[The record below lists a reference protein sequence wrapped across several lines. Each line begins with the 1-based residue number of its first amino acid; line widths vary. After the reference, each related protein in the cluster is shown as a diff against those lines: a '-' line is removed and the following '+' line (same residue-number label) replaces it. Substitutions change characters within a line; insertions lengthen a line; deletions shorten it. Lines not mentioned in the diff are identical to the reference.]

1 MRRGRLI
8 ALLSVGVGCLL
19 LAGWLAL
26 PGARHADGV
35 SASEPAAAPV
45 ASTPSPRAEA
55 PVPPGLRLRATLAG
69 DHPFRGEARLGVAF
83 VSEADRLTWERARRE
98 GERAGPSRLEE
109 LANVSTWS
117 PVVVTPT
124 ASGGELG
131 PVDVPSAP
139 RYRVLAWEEDGTS
152 WTGDWMSGAPPRSGG
167 VDLGVL
173 RATPPTGVRV
183 RLLSTHADAGPFS
196 LRVTRGVDAQPAEA
210 ERASAWLTLV
220 RLAAPAL
227 ASALRDGSPLPVS
240 LGQDTVLA
248 PLPPDRLVRIWLR
261 ARSGQEAGPVEV
273 PLREGRIEPVTLDAD
288 RLFPGGMAGTVT
300 LHGRVTLGDA
310 SRAPPGAVVE
320 LPGGHAL
327 TVEPDGR
334 FLAPEL
340 PAWRPTRFT
349 LRVPEPSRGRPV
361 APARW
366 AFTFTPT
373 AGHTEAEEAW
383 RVPAYRWLLLQ
394 LDGFTRGQLA
404 ARAQAPFPVYALQRR
419 DDAGAWRDV
428 AAEAFLPEPE
438 GLAVSLTSP
447 GTYRVL
453 IATSS
458 VSVTP
463 SPAVSLNAAD
473 LEGAVSPRLGDEGV
487 PCEVVVTEGGRPVYG
502 AEVTAAGEVAS
513 LPPLRGHT
521 DAEGRWRLG
530 RVKGSALHVEVGASG
545 HASWEREAAAECLR
559 SGRIEVRW

>member
-1 MRRGRLI
+1 MPVARR
-8 ALLSVGVGCLL
+8 AEGVF
-19 LAGWLAL
+19 
-26 PGARHADGV
+26 P
-35 SASEPAAAPV
+35 SEPSAPPV
-45 ASTPSPRAEA
+45 ATAPSPRVDAS
-55 PVPPGLRLRATLAG
+55 VPSGLRLRATLAG

-83 VSEADRLTWERARRE
+83 ISEADRLTWERAQRE

-117 PVVVTPT
+117 PVAVAPT
-124 ASGGELG
+124 AGGGQVG

-152 WTGDWMSGAPPRSGG
+152 WSGDWMSGEPPRSGE

-196 LRVTRGVDAQPAEA
+196 LRVERGVDPLPAEA
-210 ERASAWLTLV
+210 ERASAWLSFV

-227 ASALRDGSPLPVS
+227 AAAMRDGSPLPVS
-240 LGQDTVLA
+240 SGQDAVLA
-248 PLPPDRLVRIWLR
+248 PLPPDRRVRLWLR

-288 RLFPGGMAGTVT
+288 RLFPGGVAGTVT
-300 LHGRVTLGDA
+300 LHGRVLLGDS
-310 SRAPPGAVVE
+310 SRAPPDAVVE
-320 LPGGHAL
+320 LPGGRTLA
-327 TVEPDGR
+327 VASDGR

-373 AGHTEAEEAW
+373 AGRTEAEEVW
-383 RVPAYRWLLLQ
+383 KVPVYRWLLLQ
-394 LDGFTRGQLA
+394 LDGFTQGQLA
-404 ARAQAPFPVYALQRR
+404 TRTQAPFPVYALQRR
-419 DDAGAWRDV
+419 DEAGAWRDV

-453 IATSS
+453 IATSPVA
-458 VSVTP
+458 VSP
-463 SPAVSLNAAD
+463 SPAVALN
-473 LEGAVSPRLGDEGV
+473 EGDSEVAVSPRLGEEGV
-487 PCEVVVTEGGRPVYG
+487 PCEVQVTEGGRPVYG
-502 AEVTAAGEVAS
+502 AEVTAVGEVAS

-530 RVKGSALHVEVGASG
+530 RVKGGALHVEVGASG
-545 HASWEREAAAECLR
+545 HAPWEREAAAECLR